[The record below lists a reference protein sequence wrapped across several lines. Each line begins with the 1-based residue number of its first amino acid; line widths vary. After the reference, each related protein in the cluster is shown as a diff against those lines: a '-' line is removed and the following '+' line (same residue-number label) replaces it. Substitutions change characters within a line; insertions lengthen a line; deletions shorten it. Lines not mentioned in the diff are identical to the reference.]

1 MFEFIRSHKKWMQ
14 VLLAL
19 LILPSFILF
28 GVDSGS
34 NNSAGAQEVAVVGGT
49 KITQQQ
55 WEDAQR
61 RQVDYY
67 RNVMGDRFDPKLLE
81 TPEAKQDI
89 LDSLVTQR
97 AIEVETRKSHM
108 TSTDAAIMQAIA
120 KQGNLTKP
128 DGSFDVEQYKA
139 ALKQQNLTPQAYEET
154 VRRDLAGQQL
164 GSSIAATAFV
174 PRSVSTRLSQISEQ
188 EREVQ
193 EILLPI
199 AEFES
204 QVKVSDEMVKAYYEK
219 NGALFQIPEQAKIEY
234 VVFDPAVVERQ
245 VTVSD
250 EEVAEY
256 YKNNL
261 KAMTTPEQRMASHI
275 LVTAPASAS
284 AADKAA
290 AKAKAEAILA
300 EVRKDPAS
308 FAAVAKAKSQDP
320 SSAEQGGD
328 LGLVE
333 PNALPA
339 PVEAAAMKLKQGEI
353 SEVVASDFGY
363 HVITVTSLKPA
374 TVKPLDEA
382 RPQVT
387 ADIKRSKMSKKYSE
401 LAEIFNNTVE
411 DQFSSL
417 KPVADKLGLK
427 IETAEGVART
437 PSPALGTSPVNNPK
451 FLAAIFADDA
461 LKAKRNTRAI
471 EVGGSTLLAGRVVE
485 YKPAS
490 KRPLAEVDAVIRP
503 AVVKE
508 EALKMAKKAGEAK
521 LAAAKAAKDG
531 AGFGEVKVVA
541 RGKPSPLPPAAT
553 QAVMKADA
561 TQLPAYVGVDMPGIG
576 YGVYRI
582 TKVSQAAAP
591 DLARRA
597 AEAEQI
603 TGLVAQQEAQSY
615 IDALKTKHKTKL
627 MKPVVTADAQ

>member
-531 AGFGEVKVVA
+531 AGFGEAKVVA

>member
-1 MFEFIRSHKKWMQ
+1 MFEFIRSHKKWLQ
-14 VLLAL
+14 VLLAV

-34 NNSAGAQEVAVVGGT
+34 NNSAGAQEVAIVGGT

-67 RNVMGDRFDPKLLE
+67 RSVMGDRFDPKLLE
-81 TPEAKQDI
+81 TPEAKKEI

-108 TSTDAAIMQAIA
+108 TSTDAAVMQAIA

-128 DGSFDVEQYKA
+128 DGSFDMDQYKA
-139 ALKQQNLTPQAYEET
+139 ALKQQNLTPKGYEET

-164 GSSIAATAFV
+164 GNAITATAFV
-174 PRSVSTRLSQISEQ
+174 PRTVATRLSQISEQ

-199 AEFES
+199 AEFEA
-204 QVKVSDEMVKAYYEK
+204 QVKVTDEMVKAYYDK
-219 NGALFQIPEQAKIEY
+219 NSALFQVPEQAKIEY

-245 VTVSD
+245 VSVSD

-256 YKNNL
+256 YKSNL
-261 KAMTTPEQRMASHI
+261 KAFTTPEQRVASHI
-275 LVTAPASAS
+275 LITAPASAS
-284 AADKAA
+284 AADKVA

-300 EVRKDPAS
+300 EVRKDPSS

-328 LGLVE
+328 LGPVE

-339 PVEAAAMKLKQGEI
+339 PIEAAAMKLKPGEI
-353 SEVVASDFGY
+353 SDLVASDFGF
-363 HVITVTSLKPA
+363 HIVTVTSLTPA
-374 TVKPLDEA
+374 TVKPLEEA

-411 DQFSSL
+411 DQFTSL

-427 IETAEGVART
+427 IETAEGVTRT
-437 PSPALGTSPVNNPK
+437 PSPALGSSPANNPK

-461 LKAKRNTRAI
+461 VKAKRNTRAI
-471 EVGGSTLLAGRVVE
+471 EVGGSTLVAGRVVE

-490 KRPLAEVDAVIRP
+490 KRPLAEVEAVIRP
-503 AVVKE
+503 AVLKE
-508 EALKMAKKAGEAK
+508 EALKMAKKAGEAR

-531 AGFGEVKVVA
+531 AGFGEAKVIA
-541 RGKPSPLPPAAT
+541 RGKPSPLPQAASE
-553 QAVMKADA
+553 AVMKADT

-582 TKVSQAAAP
+582 TKVSQAATP
-591 DLARRA
+591 DLPRRA

-615 IDALKTKHKTKL
+615 IEALKAKHKAKL
-627 MKPVVTADAQ
+627 MAPVVTADAK

>member
-34 NNSAGAQEVAVVGGT
+34 NNNAGAQEVAEVGGT

-61 RQVDYY
+61 RQIDRY
-67 RNVMGDRFDPKLLE
+67 RAAMGDRFDPKLFE
-81 TPEAKQDI
+81 TEEAKKEI

-97 AIEVETRKSHM
+97 AVEVETRKSHM
-108 TSTDAAIMQAIA
+108 TSSDTAVMQEIA
-120 KQGNLTKP
+120 KGGAFTKP

-139 ALKQQNLTPQAYEET
+139 ALKQQNTTATVYQES

-174 PRSVSTRLSQISEQ
+174 PRAVTTRLSQISEQ

-193 EILLPI
+193 EMLLPI
-199 AEFES
+199 AEFEA
-204 QVKVSDEMVKAYYEK
+204 QVKVSDDMLKAYYDK
-219 NGALFQIPEQAKIEY
+219 NAALFQIPEQAKIEY
-234 VVFDPAVVERQ
+234 AVFDPAVVERQ
-245 VTVSD
+245 VSVSD
-250 EEVAEY
+250 AEVAEY
-256 YKNNL
+256 YKNNQKL
-261 KAMTTPEQRMASHI
+261 FTTPEQRVASHI
-275 LVTAPASAS
+275 LITAPASAS

-290 AKAKAEAILA
+290 AKAKADAILA

-328 LGLVE
+328 LGVVE

-339 PVEAAAMKLKQGEI
+339 PVEAAAKKLKQGEI
-353 SEVVASDFGY
+353 SDVVASDFGY
-363 HVITVTSLKPA
+363 HVITVTSLTPS
-374 TVKPLDEA
+374 TIKPLEEA
-382 RPQVT
+382 KPQVT

-417 KPVADKLGLK
+417 KPAADALGLK
-427 IETAEGVART
+427 IETADGVTRT
-437 PSPALGTSPVNNPK
+437 PSAALGSSPVNHPK

-471 EVGGSTLLAGRVVE
+471 EVGNSTLVAGRVVE

-490 KRPLAEVDAVIRP
+490 KRPLAEVADAIRP

-521 LAAAKAAKDG
+521 LAAAKAAKDA
-531 AGFGEVKVVA
+531 AGFGEAKLIA

-561 TQLPAYVGVDMPGIG
+561 TQLPAYVGVDMPGLG

-582 TKVSQAAAP
+582 TKVSQAATP

-603 TGLVAQQEAQSY
+603 TGMVAQQEAAAY
-615 IDALKTKHKTKL
+615 IEALKAKHKTKL
-627 MKPVVTADAQ
+627 TKPVVTAAK